1 MAKVSNDNLPSSG
14 WRWFRWCW
22 ISALVVAVDLS
33 TKYYFDS
40 TFQYGETRYVTPFF
54 NWVLVYNPGAAFSFL
69 ANASGWQ
76 REFFIVVTVVITSV
90 LLWMLRS
97 NADNRWLS
105 VALTLIIGGAFGNL
119 FDRIVH
125 GHVIDF
131 IQLHAA
137 GYYWPA
143 FNVADSAICVG
154 AAMLV
159 IDAIRQPSGT
169 KGPAEAEKNAPGVN
183 SN

>member
-1 MAKVSNDNLPSSG
+1 MPDQTIS
-14 WRWFRWCW
+14 RWSWLRWLW
-22 ISALVVAVDLS
+22 ISAVVMVVDLS

-40 TFQYGETRYVTPFF
+40 TFIYGETRYVTAFF

-69 ANASGWQ
+69 ADAGGWQ
-76 REFFIVVTVVITSV
+76 REFFILLTLLITSV
-90 LLWMLRS
+90 LLWMLKS
-97 NADNRWLS
+97 NQQNRLLS
-105 VALTLIIGGAFGNL
+105 FALVLTIGGALGNL

-131 IQLHAA
+131 IQLHVG

-154 AAMLV
+154 AALL
-159 IDAIRQPSGT
+159 IWDAIRQPKANTESI
-169 KGPAEAEKNAPGVN
+169 AEKQVSPGK
-183 SN
+183 

>member
-1 MAKVSNDNLPSSG
+1 MVKSENLPSSR
-14 WRWFRWCW
+14 WRWLRWCW
-22 ISALVVAVDLS
+22 ISALVVLVDLS

-76 REFFIVVTVVITSV
+76 REFFIVITVIITSV
-90 LLWMLRS
+90 LLRMLRS
-97 NADNRWLS
+97 NSNNRWLA

-119 FDRIVH
+119 FDRVVH

-131 IQLHAA
+131 IQLHVA

-143 FNVADSAICVG
+143 FNVADSAICIG

-159 IDAIRQPSGT
+159 IDAFRQPRTPVSPT
-169 KGPAEAEKNAPGVN
+169 EAESASRGVN

>member
-1 MAKVSNDNLPSSG
+1 
-14 WRWFRWCW
+14 
-22 ISALVVAVDLS
+22 
-33 TKYYFDS
+33 
-40 TFQYGETRYVTPFF
+40 
-54 NWVLVYNPGAAFSFL
+54 L

-76 REFFIVVTVVITSV
+76 REFFIVVTIIITSV

-97 NADNRWLS
+97 NSDNRWLA

-119 FDRIVH
+119 FDRVVH

-131 IQLHAA
+131 IQLHVA

-159 IDAIRQPSGT
+159 IDAFRQPRA
-169 KGPAEAEKNAPGVN
+169 PASPTEAESASRGVN